1 MGDNIVTVT
10 CSNIRSW
17 GRQALSGR
25 WGMAVMGTLLLLAL
39 TTLPIL
45 IFVFLFEYKSLEY
58 ISNLYSMLVS
68 GPLTLGYITFILA
81 IFRRKGTSPI
91 EVFYGFERFGKAFG
105 LMIVMN
111 FFILLWSL
119 LFIIPGII
127 ASFRYALSFY
137 ILADHPEMGILDII
151 RESKR
156 LMYGNKWKL
165 FCLELSFI
173 GWIILGTLTA
183 GIGYLW
189 VMPYMIATTAGFY
202 EVANGNLRPYY
213 PRLSPEEESRN
224 SAFIDNMDE
233 DFTGRP

>member
-1 MGDNIVTVT
+1 MGDNFVTVS
-10 CSNIRSW
+10 CSNMRSW
-17 GRQALSGR
+17 GRQALAGR
-25 WGMAVMGTLLLLAL
+25 WGTAVLGTLLLMAL
-39 TTLPIL
+39 NSVPIL
-45 IFVFLFEYKSLEY
+45 TFTFLFENTDY

-81 IFRRKGTSPI
+81 LFRRKNTSPI
-91 EVFYGFERFGKAFG
+91 EVFYGFERFGKALG
-105 LMIVMN
+105 LMLLINVLV
-111 FFILLWSL
+111 LLWSL

-127 ASFRYALSFY
+127 ASFRYALCFY

-173 GWIILGTLTA
+173 GWFLLGLLTA
-183 GIGYLW
+183 GIGFLW
-189 VMPYMIATTAGFY
+189 VMPYISAATAGFY

-213 PRLSPEEESRN
+213 PSLSSEEENSD
-224 SAFIDNMDE
+224 SAF
-233 DFTGRP
+233 